1 MREAAAVLSYSRRQ
15 CRRWVIAYRREG
27 LDELLVSRVGERDP
41 TKLVTQE
48 AFEELEEVV
57 KRGKTSAV
65 AQAHRFLSR
74 RGAHY
79 AHPESVGELLKRRKL
94 KLKTA
99 GGPGKRRPTSKGG
112 RL

>member
-1 MREAAAVLSYSRRQ
+1 
-15 CRRWVIAYRREG
+15 
-27 LDELLVSRVGERDP
+27 LVSRVNERGS

-48 AFEELEEVV
+48 AFEELEEVM
-57 KRGKTSAV
+57 KRGEISTV
-65 AQAHRFLSR
+65 AQAHGFLSR

-99 GGPGKRRPTSKGG
+99 GGPGKRRLTLKGG